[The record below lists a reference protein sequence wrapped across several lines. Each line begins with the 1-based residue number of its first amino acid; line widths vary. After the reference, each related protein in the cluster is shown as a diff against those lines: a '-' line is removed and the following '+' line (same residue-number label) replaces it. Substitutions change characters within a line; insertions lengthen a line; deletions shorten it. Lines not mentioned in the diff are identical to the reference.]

1 MLKPLDRT
9 RRDGPLYPGATR
21 TVRDVI
27 DPTHLLIRIDR
38 ALDLAGYAAPLF
50 TVYRA
55 GGRPAIHPEIVLR
68 ALLVGAL
75 YGETSHRA
83 LCERISENLAWR
95 WFCHL
100 TLDDPVFDH
109 STLTVFLERAGAET
123 LTAILDRLNADL
135 AAAGLLSPRTYLD
148 ASLLPAAVASHEL
161 APHDPTDPPP
171 THDAWTDTWQ
181 ERQAHSG
188 TGEEPVQIRLVRYQD
203 AAGRLPLSRTDPDA
217 RWRTHGRRSVLGYK
231 EHVLADRS
239 GFILARRT
247 TPADVSDVAGAR
259 PLLDHLPHPIG
270 SLAADTGYR
279 SGAFRRLLHR
289 RGIQAYIPLGCHQ
302 EAGSPPGFVDHYDHL
317 VCPAGRRLL
326 PTRVPDVEG
335 SVRFR
340 ATATDCRPCPLRPT
354 CVTPSRVTKALW
366 ASTYRL
372 ELHQAA
378 RTNGTVRSTREQR
391 RRHTVSEGIV
401 AHLDRLGGRDAHV
414 RGCERVDRRN
424 ILLALAHNIR
434 IAMTKRR
441 FWHRDAVAVSRPCPA
456 RVPWS
461 PCVVHPAGC

>member
-1 MLKPLDRT
+1 
-9 RRDGPLYPGATR
+9 
-21 TVRDVI
+21 
-27 DPTHLLIRIDR
+27 
-38 ALDLAGYAAPLF
+38 
-50 TVYRA
+50 
-55 GGRPAIHPEIVLR
+55 
-68 ALLVGAL
+68 
-75 YGETSHRA
+75 
-83 LCERISENLAWR
+83 
-95 WFCHL
+95 
-100 TLDDPVFDH
+100 
-109 STLTVFLERAGAET
+109 
-123 LTAILDRLNADL
+123 
-135 AAAGLLSPRTYLD
+135 
-148 ASLLPAAVASHEL
+148 
-161 APHDPTDPPP
+161 
-171 THDAWTDTWQ
+171 
-181 ERQAHSG
+181 
-188 TGEEPVQIRLVRYQD
+188 
-203 AAGRLPLSRTDPDA
+203 
-217 RWRTHGRRSVLGYK
+217 VLGYK

-289 RGIQAYIPLGCHQ
+289 RGIQDYIPLGCHQ

-326 PTRVPDVEG
+326 PTRVPDAEG
-335 SVRFR
+335 SIRFR

-378 RTNGTVRSTREQR
+378 RTNGTVRYTREQR
-391 RRHTVSEGIV
+391 RRQTVSEGIF

-414 RGCERVDRRN
+414 RGLDRVNRRN

-434 IAMTKRR
+434 TAMTKRR
-441 FWHRDAVAVSRPCPA
+441 FWPRDASVLPLPSRSRSMAGPFTLQPA
-456 RVPWS
+456 RS
-461 PCVVHPAGC
+461 